1 MAPSA
6 LLLAFF
12 ALFGFVSTQSEW
24 RVPDPPQNV
33 RTQTT
38 DSTIT
43 LWWDPPDSSEEILV
57 RGYTI
62 SYGVGTPSRKIVIE
76 GVDTNAFTIEFLK
89 PNTTYVF
96 AVTAYN
102 EAEDEDS
109 VKVLLTATTAL
120 PRRRQS
126 SERLFYLSAPLH
138 VRANAVA
145 PSEVEVRWKDPNEG
159 IEAENAVQRNIYVV
173 QYGVL
178 HTEKYERLTSES
190 RRVRITNLE
199 PGTEYEVAVKTIVP
213 NGGESA
219 WSIREIVATP
229 RFGDDEIGGGNGI
242 TEICRFE
249 TPSICAFESE
259 ASAPLQFRR
268 VLSGADAPLAPNGQ
282 IGGHYLAVETTTLPY
297 DDYGR
302 LYSRPL
308 DFSVSRYSCL
318 RLLLFVRGDS
328 VGRLL
333 VGTLE
338 KSRPLAERRIL
349 FVGALQDQPKTAWH
363 PFALSIGAR
372 HAPFKVV
379 IEVKK
384 SSSRDHFW
392 LGVDD
397 VSVESGVCEADSSRD
412 PAMVGNFTGASPA
425 PPTRLRALIAAD
437 GYDEHRRR
445 LIAAIPSRA
454 VLYSMSRCATTPTRI
469 GLLLLLLHF
478 FASTDGL
485 QTPADEETDVD
496 LLVPIESLV
505 NADPRV
511 YRTKGLD
518 GLPAV
523 GMQRGIEIAV
533 PYRLYL
539 PKRFFR
545 NFAVVATV
553 KPKDRQGGFLFAVL
567 NAFDTVVDLGVSVES
582 AGGAQTNI
590 SLFYTDSRV
599 EASSRVLASFLVPE
613 FANQWTQLALE
624 VSDDSVALYFRCVR
638 FATRQVNRMPLQ
650 LEMDDAHK
658 LYIGSA
664 GPIVGGAFEVGDAQT
679 LLSDDGGGPD
689 GAAGYD
695 VPRRR
700 LGRYSAP
707 LKTIRTLTQ
716 RAIPCT
722 LPVVAMRVAAV
733 CGLLLFVAG
742 VMVAAETRR
751 RKLSSMAELDE
762 SWDARK
768 PEELIVEEGLILG
781 APRRVTAKP
790 LEEEGKGAAR
800 RRQKRDLAAVQI
812 GHGAEVTM
820 LTEAP
825 ELPLFEAIIVSD
837 DDEYEED
844 AEGDLLPGQITIHTV
859 APPHERT
866 THVADEDAVFTEL
879 KLFDDP
885 AEAVNQCN
893 EDWWKQRRRAKLRK
907 GDEGSGFGEIRRPS
921 KTDDSEEENEIPRV
935 ELPPMPS
942 TPPPPPPSLFTADTA
957 LQQFPKEKG
966 EKGDRGDPGPPGVC
980 AVQCRDGRDGA
991 PGAQGL
997 QGPMG
1002 PPGLPGPPG
1011 SPGHTFTATHDDNR
1025 LYQPLEGLP
1034 GAAGAPG
1041 PQGAPGPRGEPGVGL
1056 PGPPGVFEGLSDADV
1071 AKIASW
1077 PGVKG
1082 ERGECGPSGLADNRI
1097 VDNPTG
1103 LPPYDSRVHRF
1114 TSKGEKGERGA
1125 PGPAG
1130 PPGPPGRSIHA
1141 PAPQTVAGGVVVFQT
1156 SIELFA
1162 VAESTPVGALAFS
1175 ISSQQLFIR
1184 VANGWRQVRLEGF
1197 HPAAHEMPSMP
1208 LNLDSYSNSNDLY
1221 SYWDSQEES
1230 VQPEVVTQPTVT
1242 RPHYRPSPAPAT
1254 VPPRHPHIHHHAL
1267 QEKDRVL
1274 HLIALNA
1281 PSSGNMRGVRGADLL
1296 CYQQARQAGFTTTFR
1311 AFVSSHVQDLFR
1323 VVHFGDRE
1331 TPVVNLR
1338 GERLFASWNDLFQGG
1353 ALAPSAPI
1361 YSFSRRNVFQDPT
1374 WPLRMVWHGSERSGL
1389 RSENG
1394 YCEAW
1399 RNADA
1404 FHSGVAS
1411 ELRSGRPLMD
1421 SLQTVPCNRE
1431 LVILCVENMSKFNVD
1446 RRLGKRIPR
1455 LH

>member
-1 MAPSA
+1 
-6 LLLAFF
+6 
-12 ALFGFVSTQSEW
+12 
-24 RVPDPPQNV
+24 
-33 RTQTT
+33 
-38 DSTIT
+38 
-43 LWWDPPDSSEEILV
+43 
-57 RGYTI
+57 
-62 SYGVGTPSRKIVIE
+62 
-76 GVDTNAFTIEFLK
+76 
-89 PNTTYVF
+89 
-96 AVTAYN
+96 
-102 EAEDEDS
+102 
-109 VKVLLTATTAL
+109 
-120 PRRRQS
+120 
-126 SERLFYLSAPLH
+126 
-138 VRANAVA
+138 
-145 PSEVEVRWKDPNEG
+145 
-159 IEAENAVQRNIYVV
+159 
-173 QYGVL
+173 
-178 HTEKYERLTSES
+178 
-190 RRVRITNLE
+190 
-199 PGTEYEVAVKTIVP
+199 
-213 NGGESA
+213 
-219 WSIREIVATP
+219 
-229 RFGDDEIGGGNGI
+229 
-242 TEICRFE
+242 
-249 TPSICAFESE
+249 
-259 ASAPLQFRR
+259 
-268 VLSGADAPLAPNGQ
+268 
-282 IGGHYLAVETTTLPY
+282 
-297 DDYGR
+297 
-302 LYSRPL
+302 
-308 DFSVSRYSCL
+308 
-318 RLLLFVRGDS
+318 
-328 VGRLL
+328 
-333 VGTLE
+333 
-338 KSRPLAERRIL
+338 
-349 FVGALQDQPKTAWH
+349 
-363 PFALSIGAR
+363 
-372 HAPFKVV
+372 
-379 IEVKK
+379 
-384 SSSRDHFW
+384 
-392 LGVDD
+392 
-397 VSVESGVCEADSSRD
+397 
-412 PAMVGNFTGASPA
+412 
-425 PPTRLRALIAAD
+425 
-437 GYDEHRRR
+437 
-445 LIAAIPSRA
+445 
-454 VLYSMSRCATTPTRI
+454 MSRCATTPTRI

-664 GPIVGGAFEVGDAQT
+664 GPIVGGAFEG
-679 LLSDDGGGPD
+679 
-689 GAAGYD
+689 
-695 VPRRR
+695 
-700 LGRYSAP
+700 
-707 LKTIRTLTQ
+707 
-716 RAIPCT
+716 
-722 LPVVAMRVAAV
+722 
-733 CGLLLFVAG
+733 
-742 VMVAAETRR
+742 
-751 RKLSSMAELDE
+751 
-762 SWDARK
+762 
-768 PEELIVEEGLILG
+768 
-781 APRRVTAKP
+781 
-790 LEEEGKGAAR
+790 
-800 RRQKRDLAAVQI
+800 AVQ
-812 GHGAEVTM
+812 
-820 LTEAP
+820 
-825 ELPLFEAIIVSD
+825 
-837 DDEYEED
+837 
-844 AEGDLLPGQITIHTV
+844 
-859 APPHERT
+859 
-866 THVADEDAVFTEL
+866 EL

-957 LQQFPKEKG
+957 LQQFPKDSAVGGPTTNFIVPYFADSLIIPSETVSAFLPSTTHADQRLQTPPSPLFDEKG

-1221 SYWDSQEES
+1221 SYWLSDDGSVSRGGDPCVRRSVFVVDSQEES